1 MSLQEVRIENLR
13 CIQSAELELCPR
25 LNLISGPNGS
35 GKTSVL
41 EAIHVLGRGR
51 SFRTRMTERL
61 IRRGT
66 PRLRVFGRTDGALPH
81 DLGVGCDRE
90 SGVEARVDRRPADGL
105 AELSTLLPLQLIDP
119 GIHRLVEEGPLQR
132 RRWVD
137 WGVFHVEPGFIRDW
151 TDYTRALRQR
161 NAALKQGVTTE
172 PWDLELAR
180 FGEGLARSR
189 QALLHSLEPLWHEIC
204 GRLLEGIHLEW
215 AFHRGWSQDHSLAES
230 LQLHL
235 PRDRERGSTGIGAHR
250 FDVTL
255 KSDGRLAREV
265 LSGGQQKLLGASMT
279 LAMARLA
286 ANAGPQRHPM
296 LLLDDPAAELDRD
309 KTRLLKAEIAAL
321 DCQLVVT
328 ALDPDR
334 PEFGPP
340 DRAFHVEQ
348 GRVKQL

>member
-1 MSLQEVRIENLR
+1 MSLQELRIESLR
-13 CIQSAELELCPR
+13 CIQSAELELRPR

-35 GKTSVL
+35 GKTSIL
-41 EAIHVLGRGR
+41 EAIHLLGRGR

-66 PRLRVFGRTDGALPH
+66 PRLHVFGRTADTLPH
-81 DLGVGCDRE
+81 DIGVGCDRE
-90 SGVEARVDRRPADGL
+90 TGIEARVDRRPVESL
-105 AELSTLLPLQLIDP
+105 AELSSLLPLQLIDP
-119 GIHRLVEEGPLQR
+119 GIHRLVEEGPQQR

-137 WGVFHVEPGFIRDW
+137 WGVFHVEPGFIRNW

-161 NAALKQGVTTE
+161 NAALKQGATTE

-180 FGEGLARSR
+180 LGEALAESR
-189 QALLHSLEPLWHEIC
+189 QTLLQVLEPLWREIC
-204 GRLLEGIHLEW
+204 VRLLAGIQLEW
-215 AFHRGWSQDHSLAES
+215 SFHRGWSQDHSLAES

-235 PRDRERGSTGIGAHR
+235 QRDRERGSTGVGAHR
-250 FDVTL
+250 FDVAL
-255 KSDGRLAREV
+255 KADGRLAREV
-265 LSGGQQKLLGASMT
+265 LSRGQQKLLGASMT

-286 ANAGPQRHPM
+286 ANAGPARQSM
-296 LLLDDPAAELDRD
+296 LLLDDPAAEQDRE
-309 KTRLLKAEIAAL
+309 KTALLIAEIASL

-328 ALDPDR
+328 ALDPNR

-340 DRAFHVEQ
+340 ERAFHVEQ

>member
-1 MSLQEVRIENLR
+1 MSLQELRIECLR
-13 CIQSAELELCPR
+13 CIQSAELELQPR

-41 EAIHVLGRGR
+41 EAIHLLGRGR
-51 SFRTRMTERL
+51 SFRTRITERL

-66 PRLRVFGRTDGALPH
+66 PALRVFGRTGDALPH
-81 DLGVGCDRE
+81 DIGVGCDRE
-90 SGVEARVDRRPADGL
+90 TGVEARVDRRPVDSL
-105 AELSTLLPLQLIDP
+105 AELSSLLPLQLIDP

-137 WGVFHVEPGFIRDW
+137 WGVFHVEPGFIRNW

-161 NAALKQGVTTE
+161 NAALKQGATTE

-180 FGEGLARSR
+180 LGESLAESR
-189 QALLHSLEPLWHEIC
+189 EALLQSLEPLWQEIC
-204 GRLLEGIHLEW
+204 GRLLAGIHLEW
-215 AFHRGWSQDHSLAES
+215 SFHRGWSQDHSLAES
-230 LQLHL
+230 LRLHL
-235 PRDRERGSTGIGAHR
+235 LRDRERGSTGVGAHR
-250 FDVTL
+250 FDVAL
-255 KSDGRLAREV
+255 KADGRLAREV
-265 LSGGQQKLLGASMT
+265 LSRGQQKLLGASMT

-286 ANAGPQRHPM
+286 AGTGPQRHPM
-296 LLLDDPAAELDRD
+296 LLLDDPAAELDRE
-309 KTRLLKAEIAAL
+309 KTGLLIAEITSL

-328 ALDPDR
+328 ALDPNR

-340 DRAFHVEQ
+340 ERAFHVEH